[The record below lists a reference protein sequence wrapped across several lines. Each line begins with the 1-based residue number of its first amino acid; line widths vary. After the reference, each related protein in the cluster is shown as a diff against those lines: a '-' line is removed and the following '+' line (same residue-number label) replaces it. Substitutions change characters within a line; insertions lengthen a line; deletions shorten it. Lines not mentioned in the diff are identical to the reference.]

1 MGWLFMRDMG
11 GHATPRAYL
20 DNQFTYSREDHRLTV
35 LASSMVGSTYYAA
48 SERVES
54 NKDREVFAVVCLT
67 KHNPR
72 FTDGHVF
79 GYKDMTEH
87 MGPCESDCPASIL
100 DALTDTHSEY
110 AVNWRA
116 RCRANLI
123 RRKLEQAKPTP
134 KPGQTIIFDEPMRF
148 SDGSDRAR
156 FEVVANPKGKTPLF
170 RDPESRAICRIPAFR
185 KRAYR
190 IVHAAIVVRD
200 AANG

>member
-1 MGWLFMRDMG
+1 MRDMG

-20 DNQFTYSREDHRLTV
+20 DNQFTYLREDHRLTV

-48 SERVES
+48 CERVES
-54 NKDREVFAVVCLT
+54 NKDREVFAIVCLT

-72 FTDGHVF
+72 STDGHVF
-79 GYKDMTEH
+79 GYKDMTEY
-87 MGPCESDCPASIL
+87 MGPCESECPASIL
-100 DALTDTHSEY
+100 DALTDTDSEY
-110 AVNWRA
+110 AMDWRA

-123 RRKLEQAKPTP
+123 RRKLQQAKPTP

-148 SDGSDRAR
+148 SDGTVRAR

-190 IVHAAIVVRD
+190 VVHAAIVVKD

>member
-1 MGWLFMRDMG
+1 MGWLFMRDIG
-11 GHATPRAYL
+11 GHAAPRAYL
-20 DNQFTYSREDHRLTV
+20 DNQFTYLRDDHRLTV
-35 LASSMVGSTYYAA
+35 LASSMDGSTYYAA
-48 SERVES
+48 CERVES
-54 NKDREVFAVVCLT
+54 NNDRQVFAVVCLT

-72 FTDGHVF
+72 SADGQVF

-87 MGPCESDCPASIL
+87 MGPCESECPASIL
-100 DALTDTHSEY
+100 DELTDTDSEY
-110 AVNWRA
+110 AVAWRA
-116 RCRANLI
+116 RCRANLV
-123 RRKLEQAKPTP
+123 RRKLERAKPTP

-185 KRAYR
+185 KRSYR
-190 IVHAAIVVRD
+190 IIHPASVPKD

>member
-20 DNQFTYSREDHRLTV
+20 DNQFTYSRDDHRLTV

-48 SERVES
+48 CERTEAS
-54 NKDREVFAVVCLT
+54 GKRQVFAIICLT
-67 KHNPR
+67 KTSTGAR
-72 FTDGHVF
+72 DDCTF
-79 GYKDMTEH
+79 GYKDMDETV
-87 MGPCESDCPASIL
+87 GPYECDCPASIL
-100 DALTDTHSEY
+100 DELTETDYPH
-110 AVNWRA
+110 AIDWRA
-116 RCRANLI
+116 RCRANLV
-123 RRKLEQAKPTP
+123 RRKLERAKPTP